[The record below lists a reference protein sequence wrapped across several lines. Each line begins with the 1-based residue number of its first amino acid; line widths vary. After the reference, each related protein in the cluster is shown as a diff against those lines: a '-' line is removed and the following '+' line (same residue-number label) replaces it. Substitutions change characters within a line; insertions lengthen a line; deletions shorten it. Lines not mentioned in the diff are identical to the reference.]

1 MGSDTQQIQDSGD
14 LILTLKSERNSL
26 PSAGWR
32 KHRNFRQANLLGSHS
47 RSKTKIQA
55 ISGDSGEQKHQKI
68 LPHEE
73 IGWTK
78 WGVNLKILRQV
89 YTGNV
94 RPVAENVSSSW
105 STASKA
111 NKTRINKVQN
121 IGLRITH
128 GAIKSTPV

>member
-14 LILTLKSERNSL
+14 LILTLNPERNSL
-26 PSAGWR
+26 PSAGW
-32 KHRNFRQANLLGSHS
+32 KKNSNFRQANLLGSHS
-47 RSKTKIQA
+47 RSKSKMEA
-55 ISGDSGEQKHQKI
+55 LSGGSGEQKHQKT

-94 RPVAENVSSSW
+94 RPVAENVSPSW
-105 STASKA
+105 STALKA
-111 NKTRINKVQN
+111 NKTRIDKVQN